1 MTKTIFLIGFM
12 GVGKSS
18 LGKKLANKL
27 QVPFLDTDDLL
38 EQKFDVSIAEYF
50 SKYGES
56 AFRNTEKQLLQEY
69 DFGKAVVATGG
80 GLPCFYENM
89 EIMNNKG
96 ITIFLNRPAKEL
108 KQRLI
113 HAKKQRPLIK
123 ELSDSELLLFIEE
136 KLNER
141 LPFYLKSQ
149 ITLNRDSQTIDQI
162 ISCLSEID

>member
-27 QVPFLDTDDLL
+27 KVPFLDTDDLL

-56 AFRNTEKQLLQEY
+56 AFRNAEKQLLQEY

-89 EIMNNKG
+89 KIMNDKG

>member
-1 MTKTIFLIGFM
+1 M